1 MLWDK
6 MSLINKK
13 LKKTKFHPGTLFP
26 TNLREGDLIF
36 ENGKS
41 FAVVGVLRPGEDKI
55 NFFRDQNYNKS
66 VEKLFSTIKESKNEY
81 IVFLIDYTCNL
92 FYRRY
97 HPFLPI
103 NVNCYKDKNG
113 LYNRKKGLDIWLL
126 KFSVDYVSMRK
137 VISNPRIYHDFISTI
152 DDKGIRE
159 EVEAVSS
166 LMSLQYS

>member
-13 LKKTKFHPGTLFP
+13 LKKTKFHPRTLFP

-66 VEKLFSTIKESKNEY
+66 VEKLFSTIKENKNEY
-81 IVFLIDYTCNL
+81 IL
-92 FYRRY
+92 FKFHIHKSIVQENIKNKNIKYLVKWL
-97 HPFLPI
+97 HEPI
-103 NVNCYKDKNG
+103 
-113 LYNRKKGLDIWLL
+113 
-126 KFSVDYVSMRK
+126 FS
-137 VISNPRIYHDFISTI
+137 
-152 DDKGIRE
+152 
-159 EVEAVSS
+159 
-166 LMSLQYS
+166 